1 MKSKKKLLV
10 LTEENIYDRKGSFNA
25 FLGRTKHLKNICKD
39 DIEVL
44 ILSTYEPFI
53 IRKIRH
59 TTKRERPNAI
69 EIDGIRMKLDWKCF
83 SLVDYILSVKLH
95 CSAFFAPRYYSKVA
109 KSLKGYDLIIAHSF
123 SCARI
128 AMQVKQ
134 MYGTPYTVTWH
145 GSDIHSAPFNN
156 ASCKEET
163 IQIIED
169 ADMNIF
175 VSKALQQTSD
185 SLTTK
190 GAKTVLYN
198 GYDKRFKRYPDEKRT
213 QLRKKYGVADKKVV
227 VFVGGFVSVKNILK
241 IPIIFKNIYRR
252 YKNLDFWMIGDGK
265 FRHQVESLSTG
276 LPIRFFG
283 NQPTELMPDYLNSSD
298 VLILPSKNEGLPLS
312 VVEGLACG
320 CNVVGSYVGG
330 IPEVIGADNC
340 VPPDDTQFEEH
351 IADKVL
357 RYLIAD
363 EPITQIL
370 DPSFD
375 WDKTAENELKIID
388 SILH

>member
-1 MKSKKKLLV
+1 MKKILV
-10 LTEENIYDRKGSFNA
+10 LTEENVYDRKGSFNA

-44 ILSTYEPFI
+44 ILSTYEPFL

-95 CSAFFAPRYYSKVA
+95 RSAFFAPRYYSKVA

-156 ASCKEET
+156 ASYKKDT
-163 IQIIED
+163 IEIIED
-169 ADMNIF
+169 ADINIF
-175 VSKALQQTSD
+175 VSKALQLTSER
-185 SLTTK
+185 LTTK
-190 GAKTVLYN
+190 GVKTVLYN
-198 GYDKRFKRYPDEKRT
+198 GYDKRFRRYSDEKRS
-213 QLRKKYGVADKKVV
+213 QLRKQYGVADKKVV
-227 VFVGGFVSVKNILK
+227 VFAGNFVLVKNILK
-241 IPIIFKNIYRR
+241 IPEIFKNIYSQ
-252 YKNLDFWMIGDGK
+252 YKNVEFWMIGDGK

-283 NQPTELMPDYLNSSD
+283 NQPSELMPDYLNSSD

-320 CNVVGSYVGG
+320 CNVVGSQVGG
-330 IPEVIGADNC
+330 IPEVIGDDNC
-340 VPPDDTQFEEH
+340 VPSSDPQFVEH
-351 IADKVL
+351 IAEKVV

-363 EPITQIL
+363 EPKCQVL
-370 DPSFD
+370 DKAFD
-375 WDKTAENELKIID
+375 WDKTAEEELKIIK
-388 SILH
+388 SILQ